1 MLEREEHHRV
11 QGGPAGGAGRR
22 AGPKL
27 VLAALSLALAA
38 GGAEALLRLTEKPA
52 PSMLFAP
59 FAAHMTKNHLDD
71 FLGVVQDDPDLFW
84 VLAPNRRLP
93 DDAWPIRGLISNAAG
108 LREDHEI
115 APEKPAGEVRI
126 LFLGDSCTF
135 GFGSLANESFVE
147 QAERAL
153 NARYPQVKT
162 ECLNAGV
169 PGYSLYQGW
178 RFLEMRGWNYAPD
191 LVVATF
197 GWNDERSWADQS
209 DLQHGRR
216 KQAATPP
223 PGLRRS
229 LLARRLWEAGARLG
243 AGKSAGGKSVRVPP
257 EEFAEILGYL
267 QRSAADR
274 GVETRVLAWPM
285 RRDLLG
291 AAPTPYREVL
301 RDFGAAHGGICI
313 EPLPAFRRALEQHG
327 VDELYIDQGH
337 VRPLGNQLV
346 AEAVV
351 EALRPWFEARLGI
364 SGKEATP

>member
-1 MLEREEHHRV
+1 MRS
-11 QGGPAGGAGRR
+11 
-22 AGPKL
+22 
-27 VLAALSLALAA
+27 LAKKIALSALTLAC
-38 GGAEALLRLTEKPA
+38 GALLVEVGLRWTAKPA

-59 FAAHMTKNHLDD
+59 FAEHMTRNHLDD

-135 GFGSLANESFVE
+135 GFGSLADESFVE

-229 LLARRLWEAGARLG
+229 LLARRLWETGVRLG

-257 EEFAEILGYL
+257 EEFAEILGHL
-267 QRSAADR
+267 RQSAADR
-274 GVETRVLAWPM
+274 GVEMRVVAWPM
-285 RRDLLG
+285 RRDLAG
-291 AAPTPYREVL
+291 GPPTPYREVL
-301 RDFGAAHGGICI
+301 RDFGAAHGGLCI
-313 EPLPAFRRALEQHG
+313 DPLPKFRQALERHG
-327 VDELYIDQGH
+327 PEDLYIDQGH
-337 VRPLGNQLV
+337 VRPLGNELV
-346 AEAVV
+346 AEAIA
-351 EALRPWFEARLGI
+351 EALGPWYETRTGGRPNEEI
-364 SGKEATP
+364 P

>member
-1 MLEREEHHRV
+1 M
-11 QGGPAGGAGRR
+11 
-22 AGPKL
+22 
-27 VLAALSLALAA
+27 
-38 GGAEALLRLTEKPA
+38 
-52 PSMLFAP
+52 
-59 FAAHMTKNHLDD
+59 
-71 FLGVVQDDPDLFW
+71 
-84 VLAPNRRLP
+84 
-93 DDAWPIRGLISNAAG
+93 
-108 LREDHEI
+108 
-115 APEKPAGEVRI
+115 
-126 LFLGDSCTF
+126 
-135 GFGSLANESFVE
+135 
-147 QAERAL
+147 
-153 NARYPQVKT
+153 
-162 ECLNAGV
+162 
-169 PGYSLYQGW
+169 
-178 RFLEMRGWNYAPD
+178 
-191 LVVATF
+191 VATF

-223 PGLRRS
+223 PRLRRS